1 MSLFIKL
8 MALEIKSK
16 NTLQL
21 KMEWNKVSLKLAKN
35 LG

>member
-16 NTLQL
+16 NTLHL
-21 KMEWNKVSLKLAKN
+21 KMEWNKMSLKLAKK